1 MSTFLLVH
9 GERPVR
15 VSTPSAVL
23 EAHLGIPERPRAL
36 VVIASS
42 GSKSRFADGNRV
54 ISRILR
60 EAGFATLVVNLL
72 TANESLHDSESSEI
86 RFQLPLLAARLTGA
100 ASWAALHPS
109 LRDLSVAYLAGGVS
123 AAAAFEAAAEFPEI
137 VSSIVSRC
145 GRVELAGASLRE
157 VRAATLLV
165 VGELDIANN
174 ATNQRAVERLPSN
187 ARLHVVPG
195 GKPALSEESEVE
207 TVANLACAWFERTLP
222 RSEMDSAPLHLAA
235 AAHV

>member
-36 VVIASS
+36 IVVASS
-42 GSKSRFADGNRV
+42 GANSRFAEGNRV
-54 ISRILR
+54 IGRILR
-60 EAGFATLVVNLL
+60 ESGFATLVVNLL
-72 TANESLHDSESSEI
+72 TANESLHDSETSEI

-109 LRDLSVAYLAGGVS
+109 LRDLPVAYLAGGVS
-123 AAAAFEAAAEFPEI
+123 AAAAFEGAAEYPDI
-137 VSSIVSRC
+137 VTSIVSRS

-157 VRAATLLV
+157 VRAATLLI
-165 VGELDIANN
+165 VGELDVANN
-174 ATNQRAVERLPSN
+174 ATNQRAVERLPAS
-187 ARLHVVPG
+187 ARLHVVRG
-195 GKPALSEESEVE
+195 GKAALTEEQDVE
-207 TVANLACAWFERTLP
+207 AVGHLACAWFERTLP
-222 RSEMDSAPLHLAA
+222 PVGMDSDPQHLLA